1 MLWLEILK
9 QKKPIQFKN
18 KIMIQATII
27 PQKTDVNFSFPKD
40 YIGKKVHAIFYIEDE
55 ISQMPNAVPSKKP
68 SDFFGTLSAEE
79 GEKMH
84 LHATQTRN
92 EWDRNI

>member
-1 MLWLEILK
+1 MIWLEILK

-27 PQKTDVNFSFPKD
+27 PQKTDVNFTFPKD
-40 YIGKKVHAIFYIEDE
+40 YIGKKVHAIFYIDE
-55 ISQMPNAVPSKKP
+55 EINQMPSAVPLKKP
-68 SDFFGTLSAEE
+68 SDFFGIFNKDEADKF
-79 GEKMH
+79 EKH
-84 LHATQTRN
+84 TQQIRN

>member
-1 MLWLEILK
+1 
-9 QKKPIQFKN
+9 
-18 KIMIQATII
+18 MIQATII

-55 ISQMPNAVPSKKP
+55 ISQMPTTISSKKP
-68 SDFFGTLSAEE
+68 SDFFGIFNKEE
-79 GEKMH
+79 ADNFEKH
-84 LHATQTRN
+84 TQQIRS

>member
-1 MLWLEILK
+1 
-9 QKKPIQFKN
+9 
-18 KIMIQATII
+18 MIQATIV

-55 ISQMPNAVPSKKP
+55 ISQMPTAAPSKKP
-68 SDFFGTLSAEE
+68 SDFFGIFNTEE
-79 GEKMH
+79 ADKFEKH
-84 LHATQTRN
+84 TQQIRT